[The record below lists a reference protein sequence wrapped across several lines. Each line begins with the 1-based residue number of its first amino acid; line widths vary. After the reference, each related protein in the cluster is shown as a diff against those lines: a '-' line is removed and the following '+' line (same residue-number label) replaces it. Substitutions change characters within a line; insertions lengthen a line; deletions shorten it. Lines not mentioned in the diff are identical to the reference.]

1 MAIEMIPYTNFHDLN
16 LDWILKT
23 VKEVQSHVDGVDA
36 VVADA
41 EQYKDQAEDAA
52 QAAAQSTLDASNY
65 ANNSQSYANNAAE
78 SYNHTLDLYN
88 DLSVSIGE
96 DVTSWLEGHIT
107 QETGYVI
114 DDTLTVQG
122 AAADA
127 KAAGDRIT
135 QAESDASGA
144 RLAVSILQSDLA
156 AILGNFA
163 DPYNSS
169 NTYTTGDFCTHNNL
183 LFKCVADTTGEWDAT
198 AWSNTTVGAEL
209 AALGAAITALQIDN
223 LFG

>member
-1 MAIEMIPYTNFHDLN
+1 MAIEMVPYTNFHDLN

-41 EQYKDQAEDAA
+41 EEYKDQAETAA
-52 QAAAQSTLDASNY
+52 QAAAQSVVDASNY
-65 ANNSQSYANNAAE
+65 ANNAQSYANNAAE
-78 SYNHTLDLYN
+78 SYNDTLDLYN
-88 DLSVSIGE
+88 NLTDTIGG
-96 DVTSWLEGHIT
+96 DVTDWLEDHIT

-127 KAAGDRIT
+127 KAAGDRIS

-144 RLAVSILQSDLA
+144 QLAVSILQSDLA
-156 AILGNFA
+156 VILGNFA
-163 DPYNSS
+163 DPYNTSTS
-169 NTYTTGDFCTHNNL
+169 YTTGDYCTHNNL
-183 LFKCVADTTGEWDAT
+183 LFKCVADTTGEWDST
-198 AWSNTTVGAEL
+198 DWTNTTVGAEL
-209 AALGAAITALQIDN
+209 AALGAAITALQINN
-223 LFG
+223 LFI

>member
-1 MAIEMIPYTNFHDLN
+1 MAIEMVPYSNFHDLN

-36 VVADA
+36 LVEDA
-41 EQYKDQAEDAA
+41 EQYKNQAETAA
-52 QAAAQSTLDASNY
+52 QAAAQSVVDASGY
-65 ANNSQSYANNAAE
+65 ASSAQTYANNAAG
-78 SYNHTLDLYN
+78 SYNDTLDLYN
-88 DLSVSIGE
+88 DLTGTISE
-96 DVTSWLEGHIT
+96 DVTSWLEDNIT

-127 KAAGDRIT
+127 KAAGDRIY
-135 QAESDASGA
+135 QVESDAAGA
-144 RLAVSILQSDLA
+144 QLAVSILQSDLA
-156 AILGNFA
+156 AMLGNFA

-169 NTYTTGDFCTHNNL
+169 NSYTTGDYCTHNNL
-183 LFKCVADTTGEWDAT
+183 LFKCVADTTGAWDAT
-198 AWSNTTVGAEL
+198 AWANTTVGAEL

-223 LFG
+223 LFI

>member
-1 MAIEMIPYTNFHDLN
+1 MAIEMVPYSNFHDLN

-23 VKEVQSHVDGVDA
+23 VQEVQSHVDGVDA
-36 VVADA
+36 LVEDA
-41 EQYKDQAEDAA
+41 EDYKDQAES
-52 QAAAQSTLDASNY
+52 AAQSAAQSVIDASDY
-65 ANNSQSYANNAAE
+65 ANNAQGYANNAAD
-78 SYNHTLDLYN
+78 SYNDTLDLYN
-88 DLSVSIGE
+88 DLSGSIATNVS
-96 DVTSWLEGHIT
+96 TWLNTHVDPD
-107 QETGYVI
+107 TGYVI

-135 QAESDASGA
+135 QAESDAAGA
-144 RLAVSILQSDLA
+144 QLAVSILQTDLA

-163 DPYNSS
+163 DPYNTS
-169 NTYTTGDFCTHNNL
+169 NSYTTGDYCTHNNL
-183 LFKCVADTTGEWDAT
+183 LFKCVADTTGAWDAT

-209 AALGAAITALQIDN
+209 AALGAAITALQIDG